1 MRGLVLITLLALAS
15 IAGGQVSITTGS
27 YLQDFGTTD
36 ITSWTNNVTYPGW
49 YRSTG
54 TFAGH
59 QNITTAAPSNTGG
72 FYTYECNGNND
83 QKIGSRASGSAAL
96 IRYGV
101 VFRNQTGY
109 PIYSMRVSYRGYQL
123 SLAENGSTV
132 NTITVDYVVSAALP
146 AITAGSSA
154 SVPALDFV
162 QIMNSTTA
170 GSNQITGYPCDQYR
184 DISSCVAFATAVPN
198 NYYILLRWTDIDD
211 SWNDHHMAIDDL
223 QVDFDLT
230 GTACSMTLPIEL
242 LSFTAEPEGDGV
254 RLDWS
259 TASERDNEAFVVL
272 RGSVPGDLRPI
283 LQQRGAG
290 THEGLLRYTD
300 FDGDPL
306 TGVSYYQ
313 LQQID
318 GDGSTSWSELVAVD
332 IRTST
337 NGLLIMPRS
346 IGPDHFV
353 LTTGWD
359 GPFQVDVYDQ
369 VGRQVLETITSST
382 GRELDLS
389 QVPEGVYLIVVRSG
403 DRMLSGRAIVG
414 H

>member
-1 MRGLVLITLLALAS
+1 MRGLVLFTLLALAS

-49 YRSTG
+49 YRSSG

-59 QNITTAAPSNTGG
+59 QNITATAPSNTGG

-83 QKIGSRASGSAAL
+83 QKIGSRASGSASL

-109 PIYSMRVSYRGYQL
+109 PIYSMRVGYRGYQL

-132 NTITVDYVVSAALP
+132 NTITVDYVVSATLP
-146 AITAGSSA
+146 AITAGSTA

-162 QIMNSTTA
+162 QVMNSTIA
-170 GSNQITGYPCDQYR
+170 GSNQITGYPCNQYR

-198 NYYILLRWTDIDD
+198 NQYILLRWTDIDD

-230 GTACSMTLPIEL
+230 GTACSTLLPIEL
-242 LSFTAEPEGDGV
+242 LSFTATPEGAAV
-254 RLDWS
+254 RLNWS
-259 TASERDNEAFVVL
+259 TASERDNEAFVIH
-272 RGSVPGDLRPI
+272 RGRAPTDMRPI
-283 LQQRGAG
+283 LEQAGAG
-290 THEGLLRYTD
+290 THQGLLQYTD
-300 FDGDPL
+300 LDNAPL
-306 TGVSYYQ
+306 SGLSYYL

-318 GDGSTSWSELVAVD
+318 ADGSTTWSNLVAVD
-332 IRTST
+332 IGART
-337 NGLLIMPRS
+337 NGLLITPRS

-359 GPFQVDVYDQ
+359 GPFDVHVYDQ
-369 VGRQVLETITSST
+369 VGRRVLETITSGT

-389 QVPEGVYLIVVRSG
+389 RVPEGVYLIVVRNG
-403 DRMLSGRAIVG
+403 DRMLSGRVIVG